1 MSYLRPWITAPSS
14 SSGSDV
20 LDAFLKFYSS
30 LMKPEACKSIHLPYF
45 ILERTCVVLTSSPVV
60 YD

>member
-1 MSYLRPWITAPSS
+1 M
-14 SSGSDV
+14 

-30 LMKPEACKSIHLPYF
+30 LMKPKACEYIHFPSFL
-45 ILERTCVVLTSSPVV
+45 LKRTCVVLTSSPVV

>member
-1 MSYLRPWITAPSS
+1 M
-14 SSGSDV
+14 

-30 LMKPEACKSIHLPYF
+30 LMKPEACEYIHFPYF
-45 ILERTCVVLTSSPVV
+45 ILERTCVVLTSIPVI